1 MIRKIF
7 SKAVSFSSPS
17 GRMGGAVLAIVKKEF
32 RQLKRDKRLMFV
44 IFFFPVM
51 LLVIFGYA
59 VNFDVKHVKIAI
71 YDQEKSSLS
80 RDYINS
86 LLHSE
91 YFDLV
96 DMISSEK
103 EINKYLDEKLVQCVI
118 VIPIDLSE
126 KLHSNREVKIQY
138 LIDGV
143 DGNTA
148 NIISNYAN
156 LATLTFNQKFTGEI
170 LAVKGMKQYEPIKLD
185 PQFWFNP
192 ELKTSKFLVPG
203 LIAMILIVTAV
214 ISVALSLVREKER
227 GTIEQINVSPLSSLE
242 LILGKTLPFVLIA
255 LINAGFILIASY
267 FLFGSEVRGSLLL
280 LFLTTLIF
288 LIASTSLGIFISVVS
303 DTQQVAFTLATF
315 ISLLPSLILSG
326 FIFPIDSM
334 PYLVQIITNVT
345 PVKFFLKILRAI
357 MLRGVGI
364 EAFWDQLIYLG
375 IFTTV
380 LIVLGTIIYK
390 KKSQI
395 V

>member
-1 MIRKIF
+1 
-7 SKAVSFSSPS
+7 
-17 GRMGGAVLAIVKKEF
+17 
-32 RQLKRDKRLMFV
+32 MFV

-51 LLVIFGYA
+51 LLVMFGYA
-59 VNFDVKHVKIAI
+59 VNFDVKHVKVAI

-80 RDYINS
+80 RDFINS
-86 LLHSE
+86 LLQSE

-96 DMISSEK
+96 NMITSES
-103 EINKYLDEKLVQCVI
+103 EINKYLDDKLAQCVI
-118 VIPIDLSE
+118 VIPNNLSE
-126 KLHSNREVKIQY
+126 QLYSNREVKIQY

-148 NIISNYAN
+148 NIITNYAN
-156 LATLTFNQKFTGEI
+156 LATLTFNRKFAGEI
-170 LAVKGMKQYEPIKLD
+170 IAVKGVKQYEPIRLD

-214 ISVALSLVREKER
+214 ISVSLSLVKEKER
-227 GTIEQINVSPLSSLE
+227 GTIEQINVSPLNSLE
-242 LILGKTLPFVLIA
+242 LIIGKSLPFVLLA
-255 LINAGFILIASY
+255 LINAGIILIASY
-267 FLFGSEVRGSLLL
+267 FLFGSEVKGSIIL

-326 FIFPIDSM
+326 FIFPIESM
-334 PYLVQIITNVT
+334 PYIIQIITNVT

-357 MLRGVGI
+357 MLRGVGL
-364 EAFWDQLIYLG
+364 EAFWDQLLYLG
-375 IFTTV
+375 IFITV
-380 LIVLGTIIYK
+380 MIALGSIINK
-390 KKSQI
+390 RKSETA
-395 V
+395 

>member
-1 MIRKIF
+1 MFNRIY
-7 SKAVSFSSPS
+7 
-17 GRMGGAVLAIVKKEF
+17 AIAKKEF

-51 LLVIFGYA
+51 LLVMFGYA

-80 RDYINS
+80 RDFINS

-96 DMISSEK
+96 EMIRSEK
-103 EINKYLDEKLVQCVI
+103 EINKYLDEKLAQCVI
-118 VIPIDLSE
+118 VIPNNLSE
-126 KLHSNREVKIQY
+126 QLYSNREVKIQY

-148 NIISNYAN
+148 NIINNYAN
-156 LATLTFNQKFTGEI
+156 LATLTFNQKFNREI
-170 LAVKGMKQYEPIKLD
+170 LAMKGLKQYEPIKLD

-242 LILGKTLPFVLIA
+242 LILGKSLPFVLIA

-267 FLFGSEVRGSLLL
+267 FLFGSEVKGSLLL
-280 LFLTTLIF
+280 LFVTTIVF
-288 LIASTSLGIFISVVS
+288 LIASTTLGIFISVVS

-334 PYLVQIITNVT
+334 PYLVQLITNVT

-375 IFTTV
+375 IFTGV
-380 LIVLGTIIYK
+380 LILLGTIIYK
-390 KKSQI
+390 KKSQAA
-395 V
+395 

>member
-1 MIRKIF
+1 MFNRIY
-7 SKAVSFSSPS
+7 
-17 GRMGGAVLAIVKKEF
+17 AIVKKEF

-51 LLVIFGYA
+51 LLVMFGYA

-80 RDYINS
+80 RDFINS

-103 EINKYLDEKLVQCVI
+103 EINKYLDEKLAQCVI
-118 VIPIDLSE
+118 VIPNNLSE
-126 KLHSNREVKIQY
+126 RLYSNREVKIQY

-148 NIISNYAN
+148 NIINNYAN
-156 LATLTFNQKFTGEI
+156 LSTLTFNQKFNKEI
-170 LAVKGMKQYEPIKLD
+170 LAVKGLKQYEPIKLE

-214 ISVALSLVREKER
+214 ISVTLSLVREKER
-227 GTIEQINVSPLSSLE
+227 GTIEQINVSPLRSFE
-242 LILGKTLPFVLIA
+242 LILGKSFPFVLIA
-255 LINAGFILIASY
+255 LLNAGFILIASY
-267 FLFGSEVRGSLLL
+267 FLFGSEVKGSLLL
-280 LFLTTLIF
+280 LFVTTLVF

-375 IFTTV
+375 IFTII
-380 LIVLGTIIYK
+380 LIVLGTVIYK
-390 KKSQI
+390 KKSQTA
-395 V
+395 

>member
-1 MIRKIF
+1 MFHRIY
-7 SKAVSFSSPS
+7 
-17 GRMGGAVLAIVKKEF
+17 AIAKKEF

-51 LLVIFGYA
+51 LLIMFGYA

-80 RDYINS
+80 RDFINS

-96 DMISSEK
+96 NMISSEK
-103 EINKYLDEKLVQCVI
+103 EINKYLDEKLAQCVI
-118 VIPIDLSE
+118 VIPNDLSE
-126 KLHSNREVKIQY
+126 KLYTDREVKIQY

-148 NIISNYAN
+148 NIINNYAN
-156 LATLTFNQKFTGEI
+156 LATLTFNQKFTKEI
-170 LAVKGMKQYEPIKLD
+170 LAVKGVKQYEPIKLD

-214 ISVALSLVREKER
+214 ISVSLSLVKEKER
-227 GTIEQINVSPLSSLE
+227 GTIEQLNVSPLSSLE
-242 LILGKTLPFVLIA
+242 LILGKSLPFVLIA
-255 LINAGFILIASY
+255 LINAGFILIASF
-267 FLFGSEVRGSLLL
+267 FLFGAEVKGSLFL
-280 LFLTTLIF
+280 LFATTLVF
-288 LIASTSLGIFISVVS
+288 LIASTSLGIFISVIS

-326 FIFPIDSM
+326 FIFPIESM
-334 PYLVQIITNVT
+334 PYLIQLITNVT

-357 MLRGVGI
+357 MLRGVGV

-375 IFTTV
+375 VFITV
-380 LIVLGTIIYK
+380 LIVFGTIIYK
-390 KKSQI
+390 KKSQT

>member
-7 SKAVSFSSPS
+7 SKAVSFSSPL
-17 GRMGGAVLAIVKKEF
+17 GWMGGAVLAIAKKEF

-51 LLVIFGYA
+51 LLVMFGYA

>member
-1 MIRKIF
+1 MFHRIY
-7 SKAVSFSSPS
+7 
-17 GRMGGAVLAIVKKEF
+17 AIAKKEF

-51 LLVIFGYA
+51 LLIMFGYA

-80 RDYINS
+80 RDFISS

-96 DMISSEK
+96 EMIGSEK
-103 EINKYLDEKLVQCVI
+103 EINKYLDKKLAQCVI
-118 VIPIDLSE
+118 VIPNNLSE
-126 KLHSNREVKIQY
+126 KLYLNQDTKIQY

-156 LATLTFNQKFTGEI
+156 LATLNFNQKFQSEI
-170 LAVKGMKQYEPIKLD
+170 LAVKGVKQYEPIKLD

-192 ELKTSKFLVPG
+192 ELKTSRFLVPG

-214 ISVALSLVREKER
+214 ISVALSLVKEKER

-242 LILGKTLPFVLIA
+242 LILGKSLPFVLLA
-255 LINAGFILIASY
+255 LINAALILIASY
-267 FLFGSEVRGSLLL
+267 FLFGSEVKGSLFL
-280 LFLTTLIF
+280 LFLTTLFF
-288 LIASTSLGIFISVVS
+288 LIASISLGIFISVVS

-326 FIFPIDSM
+326 FIFPIQSM
-334 PYLVQIITNVT
+334 PYIVQLITNVT
-345 PVKFFLKILRAI
+345 PVKFFLNILRAI
-357 MLRGVGI
+357 MLRGVGL

-375 IFTTV
+375 IFITV
-380 LIVLGTIIYK
+380 LIVLGTIINK
-390 KKSQI
+390 RKSESA
-395 V
+395 

>member
-1 MIRKIF
+1 MFNRIY
-7 SKAVSFSSPS
+7 
-17 GRMGGAVLAIVKKEF
+17 AIVKKEF

-51 LLVIFGYA
+51 LLVMFGYA

-80 RDYINS
+80 RDFINS

-103 EINKYLDEKLVQCVI
+103 EINKYLDEKLAQCVI
-118 VIPIDLSE
+118 VIPNNLSE
-126 KLHSNREVKIQY
+126 QLYSNREVKIQY

-148 NIISNYAN
+148 NIIYNYAN
-156 LATLTFNQKFTGEI
+156 LSTLTFNQKFNKEI
-170 LAVKGMKQYEPIKLD
+170 LAVKGLKQYEPIKLE

-214 ISVALSLVREKER
+214 ISVTLSLVREKER
-227 GTIEQINVSPLSSLE
+227 GTIEQINVSPLRSFE
-242 LILGKTLPFVLIA
+242 LILGKSFPFVLIA
-255 LINAGFILIASY
+255 LLNAGFILIASY
-267 FLFGSEVRGSLLL
+267 FLFGSEVKGSLLL
-280 LFLTTLIF
+280 LFVTTLVF

-375 IFTTV
+375 IFTII
-380 LIVLGTIIYK
+380 LIVLGTVIYK
-390 KKSQI
+390 KKSQTA
-395 V
+395 

>member
-1 MIRKIF
+1 MFHRIY
-7 SKAVSFSSPS
+7 
-17 GRMGGAVLAIVKKEF
+17 AIAKKEF
-32 RQLKRDKRLMFV
+32 RQLKRDKRLLFV

-51 LLVIFGYA
+51 LLIMFGYA
-59 VNFDVKHVKIAI
+59 VNFDVKHIKIAI
-71 YDQEKSSLS
+71 YDHEQSSLS
-80 RDYINS
+80 RDFINS

-96 DMISSEK
+96 NMISSEK
-103 EINKYLDEKLVQCVI
+103 EINKYLDEKLAQCVI
-118 VIPIDLSE
+118 VIPNDLSE
-126 KLHSNREVKIQY
+126 KLYTDREVKIQY

-148 NIISNYAN
+148 NIINNYAN
-156 LATLTFNQKFTGEI
+156 LATLTFNQKFTKEI
-170 LAVKGMKQYEPIKLD
+170 LAVKGVKQYEPIKLD

-214 ISVALSLVREKER
+214 ISVSLSLVKEKER
-227 GTIEQINVSPLSSLE
+227 GTIEQLNVSPLSSLE
-242 LILGKTLPFVLIA
+242 LILGKSLPFVLIA
-255 LINAGFILIASY
+255 LINAGFILIASF
-267 FLFGSEVRGSLLL
+267 FLFGAEVKGSLFL
-280 LFLTTLIF
+280 LFATTLVF
-288 LIASTSLGIFISVVS
+288 LIASTSLGIFISVIS

-326 FIFPIDSM
+326 FIFPIESM
-334 PYLVQIITNVT
+334 PYLIQLITNVT

-357 MLRGVGI
+357 MLRGVGV

-375 IFTTV
+375 VFITV
-380 LIVLGTIIYK
+380 LIVFGTIIYK
-390 KKSQI
+390 KKSQT

>member
-7 SKAVSFSSPS
+7 SKAVSFSSHL
-17 GRMGGAVLAIVKKEF
+17 GRMGGAVLAIAKKEF

-51 LLVIFGYA
+51 LLVMFGYA

>member
-1 MIRKIF
+1 MFHRIF
-7 SKAVSFSSPS
+7 
-17 GRMGGAVLAIVKKEF
+17 AIAKKEF

-51 LLVIFGYA
+51 LLVMFGYA

-80 RDYINS
+80 RDFINS
-86 LLHSE
+86 LLQSE

-103 EINKYLDEKLVQCVI
+103 EINKYLDDKLAQCVI
-118 VIPIDLSE
+118 VIPNDLSE
-126 KLHSNREVKIQY
+126 QFYSHREVKIQY
-138 LIDGV
+138 LVDGV

-156 LATLTFNQKFTGEI
+156 LATLTFNQKITREI
-170 LAVKGMKQYEPIKLD
+170 LALKGFKQYEPIKLD

-214 ISVALSLVREKER
+214 ISVALSLVKEKER

-242 LILGKTLPFVLIA
+242 LILGKSLPFVLLA

-267 FLFGSEVRGSLLL
+267 FLFGSEVKGSLLL
-280 LFLTTLIF
+280 LFGTTLIF

-334 PYLVQIITNVT
+334 PSLIQIITNVT

-380 LIVLGTIIYK
+380 LIVLGTIINK
-390 KKSQI
+390 KKSQT

>member
-1 MIRKIF
+1 MAVIF
-7 SKAVSFSSPS
+7 S
-17 GRMGGAVLAIVKKEF
+17 
-32 RQLKRDKRLMFV
+32 
-44 IFFFPVM
+44 FPV
-51 LLVIFGYA
+51 LLLIMFGYA
-59 VNFDVKHVKIAI
+59 VNFDVKHVKIAV

-80 RDYINS
+80 RDFINS

-91 YFDLV
+91 YFELV
-96 DMISSEK
+96 DMIGSSK
-103 EINKYLDEKLVQCVI
+103 EINKYLDEKLAQCVI
-118 VIPIDLSE
+118 VIPNDLSE

-148 NIISNYAN
+148 NIINNYVN
-156 LATLTFNQKFTGEI
+156 LATLSFNQKFTGEI
-170 LAVKGMKQYEPIKLD
+170 LAAKGVKQYEPIKLD

-214 ISVALSLVREKER
+214 ISVALSLVKEKER
-227 GTIEQINVSPLSSLE
+227 GTIEQINVSPLTSLE
-242 LILGKTLPFVLIA
+242 LIIGKTSPFVLIA

-267 FLFGSEVRGSLLL
+267 FLFGSEVKGSLLL
-280 LFLTTLIF
+280 LFLTTLVF
-288 LIASTSLGIFISVVS
+288 LIASTSLGIFISIVS

-334 PYLVQIITNVT
+334 PYLVQLITNIT

-357 MLRGVGI
+357 MLRGVGL

-390 KKSQI
+390 KKSQT

>member
-1 MIRKIF
+1 MLHRIY
-7 SKAVSFSSPS
+7 
-17 GRMGGAVLAIVKKEF
+17 AIAKKEY
-32 RQLKRDKRLMFV
+32 RQLKRDKRLLFV

-51 LLVIFGYA
+51 LLIMFGYA

-80 RDYINS
+80 RDFINS

-96 DMISSEK
+96 DMINSEK
-103 EINKYLDEKLVQCVI
+103 DINKYLDEKLAQCVI
-118 VIPIDLSE
+118 VIPDDLSE
-126 KLHSNREVKIQY
+126 QLHSNREVKIQY

-156 LATLTFNQKFTGEI
+156 LATINFNRKFTGQV
-170 LAVKGMKQYEPIKLD
+170 LAVKGVRQYEPIRLD

-242 LILGKTLPFVLIA
+242 LILGKSLPFVLIA

-267 FLFGSEVRGSLLL
+267 FLFGSEVKGSLLL
-280 LFLTTLIF
+280 LFLTTLVF

-326 FIFPIDSM
+326 FIFPIESM
-334 PYLVQIITNVT
+334 PYIIQIITNVT

-375 IFTTV
+375 IFIII
-380 LIVLGTIIYK
+380 LIALGTVIYK
-390 KKSQI
+390 KKTETA
-395 V
+395 

>member
-1 MIRKIF
+1 MLHRIY
-7 SKAVSFSSPS
+7 
-17 GRMGGAVLAIVKKEF
+17 AIAKKEF
-32 RQLKRDKRLMFV
+32 RQLMRDKRLMFV

-51 LLVIFGYA
+51 LLITFGYA

-71 YDQEKSSLS
+71 YDQERSSLS
-80 RDYINS
+80 RDFINS
-86 LLHSE
+86 LLQSE
-91 YFDLV
+91 YFELV
-96 DMISSEK
+96 EMIDSEK
-103 EINKYLDEKLVQCVI
+103 EINKYLDEKMAQCVI
-118 VIPIDLSE
+118 VIPNNLSE
-126 KLHSNREVKIQY
+126 QIYSNREIKIQY

-148 NIISNYAN
+148 NIITNYAN
-156 LATLTFNQKFTGEI
+156 LATLSFSQKFSSEI
-170 LAVKGMKQYEPIKLD
+170 LAVKGIKNYQPVKFD

-214 ISVALSLVREKER
+214 ISVALSLVKEKER

-242 LILGKTLPFVLIA
+242 LILGKSLPFVLLA
-255 LINAGFILIASY
+255 LVNAGIILIASY
-267 FLFGSEVRGSLLL
+267 FLFGSEVKGSLLL

-288 LIASTSLGIFISVVS
+288 LIAATSIGIFISVVS
-303 DTQQVAFTLATF
+303 DSQQVAFTLATF

-326 FIFPIDSM
+326 FIFPIESM
-334 PYLVQIITNVT
+334 PEIIQIITNVT

-364 EAFWDQLIYLG
+364 EVFWDQIIYLL

-380 LIVLGTIIYK
+380 LILMGTIINK
-390 KKSQI
+390 RKTEKA
-395 V
+395 

>member
-1 MIRKIF
+1 MFHRIY
-7 SKAVSFSSPS
+7 
-17 GRMGGAVLAIVKKEF
+17 AIAKKEF

-51 LLVIFGYA
+51 LLVMFGYA

-80 RDYINS
+80 RDFINS

-103 EINKYLDEKLVQCVI
+103 EINKYLDEKLAQCVI
-118 VIPIDLSE
+118 VIPNNLSE
-126 KLHSNREVKIQY
+126 QLYSNREVKIQY
-138 LIDGV
+138 MIDGV

-148 NIISNYAN
+148 NIINNYAN
-156 LATLTFNQKFTGEI
+156 LSTLTFNQKFNKEI
-170 LAVKGMKQYEPIKLD
+170 LAVKGLKQYEPIKLE

-214 ISVALSLVREKER
+214 NSVTLSLVREKER
-227 GTIEQINVSPLSSLE
+227 GTIEQINVSPLRSFE
-242 LILGKTLPFVLIA
+242 LILGKSFPFVLIA
-255 LINAGFILIASY
+255 LLNAGFILIASY
-267 FLFGSEVRGSLLL
+267 FLFGSEVEGSLLL
-280 LFLTTLIF
+280 LFVTKLVF
-288 LIASTSLGIFISVVS
+288 LIASTSLGIFVSVVS

-345 PVKFFLKILRAI
+345 PVKFFLKILRSI

-375 IFTTV
+375 IFTTI
-380 LIVLGTIIYK
+380 LIVLGTVIYK
-390 KKSQI
+390 KKSQTA
-395 V
+395 

>member
-1 MIRKIF
+1 MLNRIY
-7 SKAVSFSSPS
+7 
-17 GRMGGAVLAIVKKEF
+17 AIAKKEF

-51 LLVIFGYA
+51 LLVMFGYA
-59 VNFDVKHVKIAI
+59 VNFDVKHVKIAV

-80 RDYINS
+80 RDFINS
-86 LLHSE
+86 LLQSE

-96 DMISSEK
+96 EMVTSEK
-103 EINKYLDEKLVQCVI
+103 EINRYLDDKLAQCVI
-118 VIPIDLSE
+118 VIPNDLSE
-126 KLHSNREVKIQY
+126 QIYSNREVKIQF

-148 NIISNYAN
+148 NIITNYAN
-156 LATLTFNQKFTGEI
+156 LATLTFNQKFSNQV
-170 LAVKGMKQYEPIKLD
+170 LAVKGIKQYEPINFD

-214 ISVALSLVREKER
+214 ITVALSLVREKER

-242 LILGKTLPFVLIA
+242 LILGKSLPFVLLA
-255 LINAGFILIASY
+255 LINAGIILVASY
-267 FLFGSEVRGSLLL
+267 FLFGSEVKGSLLL
-280 LFLTTLIF
+280 LFITTLIF
-288 LIASTSLGIFISVVS
+288 LIASTSMGIFISVVS
-303 DTQQVAFTLATF
+303 DSQQVAFTLATF

-326 FIFPIDSM
+326 FIFPIESM
-334 PYLVQIITNVT
+334 PEIIQIITNVT

-364 EAFWDQLIYLG
+364 ETFWDQIVYLL
-375 IFTTV
+375 IFTTI
-380 LIVLGTIIYK
+380 LILLGTIINK
-390 KKSQI
+390 RKTEKA
-395 V
+395 

>member
-103 EINKYLDEKLVQCVI
+103 DINKYLDEKLAQCVI

-156 LATLTFNQKFTGEI
+156 LVTLTFNQKFTGEI

>member
-1 MIRKIF
+1 MLHRIY
-7 SKAVSFSSPS
+7 
-17 GRMGGAVLAIVKKEF
+17 AIAKKEF
-32 RQLKRDKRLMFV
+32 RQLMRDKRLMFV

-51 LLVIFGYA
+51 LLIMFGYA

-71 YDQEKSSLS
+71 YDQERSSLS
-80 RDYINS
+80 RDFINS
-86 LLHSE
+86 LLQSE
-91 YFDLV
+91 YFELV
-96 DMISSEK
+96 EMIDSER
-103 EINKYLDEKLVQCVI
+103 EINKYLDEKLAQCVI
-118 VIPIDLSE
+118 VIPNNLSE
-126 KLHSNREVKIQY
+126 QIYSNREIKIQY

-148 NIISNYAN
+148 NIITNYAN
-156 LATLTFNQKFTGEI
+156 LATLSFSQKFSSEI
-170 LAVKGMKQYEPIKLD
+170 LAVKGIKNYQPVKFD

-214 ISVALSLVREKER
+214 ISVALSLVKEKER

-242 LILGKTLPFVLIA
+242 LILGKSLPFVLLA
-255 LINAGFILIASY
+255 LVNAGIILIASY
-267 FLFGSEVRGSLLL
+267 FLFGSEVKGSLLL

-288 LIASTSLGIFISVVS
+288 LIAATSIGIFISVVS
-303 DTQQVAFTLATF
+303 DSQQVAFTLATF

-334 PYLVQIITNVT
+334 PEIIQIITNVT

-364 EAFWDQLIYLG
+364 ETFWDQIIYLL

-380 LIVLGTIIYK
+380 LILMGTIINK
-390 KKSQI
+390 RKTEKA
-395 V
+395 

>member
-1 MIRKIF
+1 MQMFHRIY
-7 SKAVSFSSPS
+7 
-17 GRMGGAVLAIVKKEF
+17 AIAKKEF
-32 RQLKRDKRLMFV
+32 RQLKRDKRLLFV

-51 LLVIFGYA
+51 LLIMFGYA
-59 VNFDVKHVKIAI
+59 VNFDVKHIKIAI
-71 YDQEKSSLS
+71 YDHEQSSLS
-80 RDYINS
+80 RDFINS

-96 DMISSEK
+96 NMISSEK
-103 EINKYLDEKLVQCVI
+103 EINKYLDEKLAQCVI
-118 VIPIDLSE
+118 VIPNDLSE
-126 KLHSNREVKIQY
+126 KLYSDREVKIQY

-148 NIISNYAN
+148 NIINNYAN
-156 LATLTFNQKFTGEI
+156 LATLTFNQKFTKEI
-170 LAVKGMKQYEPIKLD
+170 LAVKGVKQYEPIKLD

-214 ISVALSLVREKER
+214 ISVSLSLVKEKER
-227 GTIEQINVSPLSSLE
+227 GTIEQLNVSPLSSLE
-242 LILGKTLPFVLIA
+242 LILGKSLPFVLIA
-255 LINAGFILIASY
+255 LINAGFILIASF
-267 FLFGSEVRGSLLL
+267 FLFGAEVKGSLFL
-280 LFLTTLIF
+280 LFATTLVF
-288 LIASTSLGIFISVVS
+288 LIASTSLGIFISVIS

-326 FIFPIDSM
+326 FIFPIESM
-334 PYLVQIITNVT
+334 PYLIQLITNVT

-357 MLRGVGI
+357 MLRGVGV

-375 IFTTV
+375 VFITV
-380 LIVLGTIIYK
+380 LIVFGTIIYK
-390 KKSQI
+390 KKSQT

>member
-1 MIRKIF
+1 M
-7 SKAVSFSSPS
+7 
-17 GRMGGAVLAIVKKEF
+17 RMLNRIYAIAKKEF

-51 LLVIFGYA
+51 LLVMFGYA
-59 VNFDVKHVKIAI
+59 VNFDVKHVKIAV

-80 RDYINS
+80 RDFINS
-86 LLHSE
+86 LLQSE

-96 DMISSEK
+96 EMVTSEK
-103 EINKYLDEKLVQCVI
+103 EINRYLDDKLAQCVI
-118 VIPIDLSE
+118 VIPNDLSE
-126 KLHSNREVKIQY
+126 QIYSNREVKIQF

-148 NIISNYAN
+148 NIITNYAN
-156 LATLTFNQKFTGEI
+156 LATLTFNQKFSNQV
-170 LAVKGMKQYEPIKLD
+170 LAVKGIKQYEPINFD

-214 ISVALSLVREKER
+214 ITVALSLVREKER

-242 LILGKTLPFVLIA
+242 LILGKSLPFVLLA
-255 LINAGFILIASY
+255 LINAGIILVASY
-267 FLFGSEVRGSLLL
+267 FLFGSEVKGSLLL
-280 LFLTTLIF
+280 LFITTLIF
-288 LIASTSLGIFISVVS
+288 LIASTSMGIFISVVS
-303 DTQQVAFTLATF
+303 DSQQVAFTLATF

-326 FIFPIDSM
+326 FIFPIESM
-334 PYLVQIITNVT
+334 PEIIQIITNVT

-364 EAFWDQLIYLG
+364 ETFWDQIVYLL
-375 IFTTV
+375 IFTTI
-380 LIVLGTIIYK
+380 LILLGTIINK
-390 KKSQI
+390 RKTEKA
-395 V
+395 

>member
-7 SKAVSFSSPS
+7 LKAVSFSSPL
-17 GRMGGAVLAIVKKEF
+17 GRMGGAVLAIAKKEF

-51 LLVIFGYA
+51 LLVMFGYA

-103 EINKYLDEKLVQCVI
+103 ERNKYLDEKLVQCVI

>member
-1 MIRKIF
+1 
-7 SKAVSFSSPS
+7 
-17 GRMGGAVLAIVKKEF
+17 
-32 RQLKRDKRLMFV
+32 
-44 IFFFPVM
+44 
-51 LLVIFGYA
+51 
-59 VNFDVKHVKIAI
+59 
-71 YDQEKSSLS
+71 
-80 RDYINS
+80 
-86 LLHSE
+86 
-91 YFDLV
+91 
-96 DMISSEK
+96 
-103 EINKYLDEKLVQCVI
+103 
-118 VIPIDLSE
+118 
-126 KLHSNREVKIQY
+126 
-138 LIDGV
+138 
-143 DGNTA
+143 
-148 NIISNYAN
+148 
-156 LATLTFNQKFTGEI
+156 
-170 LAVKGMKQYEPIKLD
+170 
-185 PQFWFNP
+185 
-192 ELKTSKFLVPG
+192 
-203 LIAMILIVTAV
+203 
-214 ISVALSLVREKER
+214 
-227 GTIEQINVSPLSSLE
+227 
-242 LILGKTLPFVLIA
+242 
-255 LINAGFILIASY
+255 
-267 FLFGSEVRGSLLL
+267 VRGSLLL